1 MAPKYVPQTGLEY
14 GLSVL
19 GARPDPTQQS
29 GFQYGLSQLRRA
41 AGATGA
47 PKTGLQYGMQQLGQ
61 LFSRIG
67 RPAAAGTL
75 GPNPLQGDLT
85 GRYSPGFMQS
95 QIAAADIGGDGRS
108 DEARALASQYAPK
121 PFAFTPEGQ
130 FERYFKTPEM
140 DQYFGTVSR
149 GAAAPKDVEAMKALA
164 GKTVAPGKTPEELS
178 AFYRAESAMGRAQ
191 MPQIQEALRYKKD
204 SDLAK
209 WAEAN
214 PMLAQRLY
222 AKEMGKREAAGQ
234 ATPGVTYAGAA
245 PQPPG
250 DESFSVA
257 ANSVPAPWTTQG
269 NKVSGVF
276 AGVMPFQF
284 AKTTGE
290 GMPSLPTTLNQRAK
304 ELISTVKRDR
314 GMF

>member
-1 MAPKYVPQTGLEY
+1 VADFKQTGPFSRQSAEY
-14 GLSVL
+14 VESVPGQFWGLLQGIGRNIGRTGRYLASEKAAKDYTKL
-19 GARPDPTQQS
+19 
-29 GFQYGLSQLRRA
+29 LS
-41 AGATGA
+41 
-47 PKTGLQYGMQQLGQ
+47 GQ
-61 LFSRIG
+61 LPSIG
-67 RPAAAGTL
+67 RPASADQY
-75 GPNPLQGDLT
+75 GPPAPEYYGPGGAPGPTPIINGLNRSGVVDRTQSDL
-85 GRYSPGFMQS
+85 YK
-95 QIAAADIGGDGRS
+95 
-108 DEARALASQYAPK
+108 QYAQ
-121 PFAFTPEGQ
+121 TPEGQ

-140 DQYFGTVSR
+140 DQYFGAASR

-164 GKTVAPGKTPEELS
+164 GQTAAPGKTPEELS

-191 MPQIQEALRYKKD
+191 MPQIQQALGYEKG

-290 GMPSLPTTLNQRAK
+290 GMPSLPTTLNQRAE

>member
-1 MAPKYVPQTGLEY
+1 VAGFNPHGGKRGPKAFDIPAAVGGFFADRGLKL
-14 GLSVL
+14 GLPA
-19 GARPDPTQQS
+19 G
-29 GFQYGLSQLRRA
+29 RA
-41 AGATGA
+41 ARAGELT
-47 PKTGLQYGMQQLGQ
+47 QY
-61 LFSRIG
+61 
-67 RPAAAGTL
+67 
-75 GPNPLQGDLT
+75 NP
-85 GRYSPGFMQS
+85 PGFDPNKPVTMSDLLQS
-95 QIAAADIGGDGRS
+95 ARAVGISGADIGGDGRS

-140 DQYFGTVSR
+140 DQYFGTASR

-191 MPQIQEALRYKKD
+191 MPQIQQALGYEKG

-222 AKEMGKREAAGQ
+222 AKKMSQGEAAGQ
-234 ATPGVTYAGAA
+234 ASPGVTYAGAA
-245 PQPPG
+245 PQPLG

-257 ANSVPAPWTTQG
+257 ANSVPAPWNTQG
-269 NKVSGVF
+269 AKVSAEF
-276 AGVMPFQF
+276 ADVMPFQA

-290 GMPSLPTTLNQRAK
+290 GMPEFQTTLGQRA
-304 ELISTVKRDR
+304 EQLISSVKRDR

>member
-1 MAPKYVPQTGLEY
+1 MPVPAYRAPKDSKPWGLLGYLKDVISPPGYVATGPFGARAARAGEMPTADQSPL
-14 GLSVL
+14 GRMVPPGSPTTIVL
-19 GARPDPTQQS
+19 GTADGSTPDRTKS
-29 GFQYGLSQLRRA
+29 DLYKQY
-41 AGATGA
+41 
-47 PKTGLQYGMQQLGQ
+47 
-61 LFSRIG
+61 
-67 RPAAAGTL
+67 
-75 GPNPLQGDLT
+75 
-85 GRYSPGFMQS
+85 
-95 QIAAADIGGDGRS
+95 
-108 DEARALASQYAPK
+108 
-121 PFAFTPEGQ
+121 AFTPEGQ

-140 DQYFGTVSR
+140 DQYFGTASR
-149 GAAAPKDVEAMKALA
+149 GATAPKDVEAMKALA
-164 GKTVAPGKTPEELS
+164 GQTAAPGKTPEELS

-191 MPQIQEALRYKKD
+191 MPQIQQALGYEKG

-245 PQPPG
+245 PQPLG

-257 ANSVPAPWTTQG
+257 ANSVPAPWNTQG
-269 NKVSGVF
+269 AKVSGEF
-276 AGVMPFQF
+276 ADVMPFQA

-290 GMPSLPTTLNQRAK
+290 GMPQFQTTLNQRA
-304 ELISTVKRDR
+304 EQLISSVKRDR

>member
-1 MAPKYVPQTGLEY
+1 MPVPAYRAPKDSKPWGLLGYLKDFISPPGYVATGPFGARAARAGEMPTADQSLL
-14 GLSVL
+14 GRVLPPGSPTTIVL
-19 GARPDPTQQS
+19 GTADGTTPDRTKS
-29 GFQYGLSQLRRA
+29 DLYKQY
-41 AGATGA
+41 
-47 PKTGLQYGMQQLGQ
+47 
-61 LFSRIG
+61 
-67 RPAAAGTL
+67 
-75 GPNPLQGDLT
+75 
-85 GRYSPGFMQS
+85 
-95 QIAAADIGGDGRS
+95 
-108 DEARALASQYAPK
+108 
-121 PFAFTPEGQ
+121 AFTPEGQ

-140 DQYFGTVSR
+140 DQYFGAASR

-191 MPQIQEALRYKKD
+191 MPQIQEALRYKKG
-204 SDLAK
+204 SDLAR

-222 AKEMGKREAAGQ
+222 AKEMGRREAAGQ

-245 PQPPG
+245 PQPFG

-257 ANSVPAPWTTQG
+257 ANSVPAPWNTQG
-269 NKVSGVF
+269 AKVSAEF
-276 AGVMPFQF
+276 ADVMPFQA

-290 GMPSLPTTLNQRAK
+290 GMPEFQTTLGQRA
-304 ELISTVKRDR
+304 EQLISSVKRDR

>member
-1 MAPKYVPQTGLEY
+1 MDLKELFNLVARSSKASSVFVKPEKKQTFME
-14 GLSVL
+14 V
-19 GARPDPTQQS
+19 AAQQ
-29 GFQYGLSQLRRA
+29 
-41 AGATGA
+41 
-47 PKTGLQYGMQQLGQ
+47 
-61 LFSRIG
+61 
-67 RPAAAGTL
+67 PAAASSLFKWPGQATNYQL
-75 GPNPLQGDLT
+75 PTTTTNITTGLNDTGEVDRTKSDL
-85 GRYSPGFMQS
+85 YK
-95 QIAAADIGGDGRS
+95 
-108 DEARALASQYAPK
+108 QYALNP
-121 PFAFTPEGQ
+121 AGQ
-130 FERYFKTPEM
+130 FDRYFKTPEM
-140 DQYFGTVSR
+140 DQYFGAASR

-204 SDLAK
+204 SDLAR

-234 ATPGVTYAGAA
+234 VTPGVTYAGAA

-290 GMPSLPTTLNQRAK
+290 GMPSLPTTLNQRAG